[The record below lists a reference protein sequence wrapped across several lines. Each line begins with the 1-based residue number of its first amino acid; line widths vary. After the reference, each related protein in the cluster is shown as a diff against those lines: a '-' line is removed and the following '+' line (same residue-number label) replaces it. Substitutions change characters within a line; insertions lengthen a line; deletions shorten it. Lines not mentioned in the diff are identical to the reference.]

1 MERTVKKLVLTAL
14 FMGCS
19 LTYTAQAEPLRRV
32 RLCVENARALAV
44 ELERAGFD
52 VLEGSV
58 TDKAVELIVS
68 DAELQKL
75 VSQGFEPETLAIGRP
90 FRDIQAEQDSV
101 PPGYPDLAGINAELA
116 AKAAAYPAI
125 CKLVDLTT
133 TYGAPPTVEGR
144 HLYAVKI
151 SGNVNVDEDE
161 PAVLIVANHHAREIN
176 AVTIALY
183 AVSQLTT
190 LYGTDPNVT
199 AAVNSNEI
207 WIAPTWNPDGY
218 NYVYNTDNMWRKNR
232 HVFTGGVGVDI
243 NRNYPMGWETACAG
257 DSDPA
262 SETYKGPSVASEAET
277 QTMLLWAQDRHFTR
291 IIDYHS
297 YGRETLYAYDCL
309 THPFSA
315 YLGSEAAALS
325 TASGYGGATRAPSAE
340 GENYEW
346 ELAYMGAAANLI
358 EIGLDFQPTY
368 ASAQAEAVMLWPG
381 IMWGLQRPAPLWGY
395 VVDAL
400 TGQPVTA
407 TINYVGVAFTNGEYN
422 PTGRFGR
429 YNAFIPPGTYTF
441 SLTAAG
447 YEPLTLSNV
456 VVTANST
463 RLDIEMSPPPV
474 LSFPNGG
481 EQLPVNVPTTITW
494 TNANPA
500 WRYHVQ
506 STTNYGQIGN
516 ITDSFERP
524 QLGTDYVTGGNAAW
538 SISSQFALVG
548 TRSAKS
554 GGVTNNQTTWMT
566 RTASAGNLSFW
577 YLVSSELNGDFFNFY
592 IDGNRVVHASG
603 YGGSWTQYAT
613 TLTAGNHELKWE
625 YAKNATISNGND
637 SVWVDYVQMV
647 SDSTVWTDVI
657 ALTPVGATSTPWT
670 PTVLSNNC
678 KVRIRSYHTDSTYG
692 PWGQS
697 AGTFAV
703 VQGQPICRG
712 DCDCNGVIDFD
723 DINFFVAALTGEQA
737 WIDLYTTAFGHAPTC
752 LFANCDVN
760 ASGGV
765 DFDDINPFVARIGQS
780 CP

>member
-1 MERTVKKLVLTAL
+1 MKKLAITAL
-14 FMGCS
+14 FLCGA
-19 LTYTAQAEPLRRV
+19 LPWTAQAEPLRRV
-32 RLCVENARALAV
+32 RLCVDNARVVAV

-58 TDKAVELIVS
+58 TDKSVELIVS
-68 DAELQKL
+68 EPELEKL
-75 VSQGFEPETLAIGRP
+75 LSQGFAPETLAIGRP
-90 FRDIQAEQDSV
+90 FRDIQAEQDSI
-101 PPGYPDLAGINAELA
+101 PPGYPDLAGIIAELN

-125 CKLVDLTT
+125 CKVVDLTAA
-133 TYGAPPTVEGR
+133 YGAPATVEGR
-144 HLYAVKI
+144 HLYAAKI
-151 SGNVNVDEDE
+151 SDNVNVDEDE

-176 AVTIALY
+176 TVTIALY
-183 AVSQLTT
+183 ALNQLTT

-199 AAVNSNEI
+199 AAVNANEI

-232 HVFTGGVGVDI
+232 HVFTGGVGVDL
-243 NRNYPMGWETACAG
+243 NRNYPFGWETACAG
-257 DSDPA
+257 DTDPA

-297 YGRETLYAYDCL
+297 YGREALYAYDCL

-315 YLGSEAAALS
+315 YLQSEAAALS

-346 ELAYMGAAANLI
+346 HLAYMGAAANLI
-358 EIGLDFQPTY
+358 EIGTDFQPTY

-400 TGQPVTA
+400 TGEPITA
-407 TINYVGVAFTNGEYN
+407 TINYAGINFTNGEYN

-429 YNAFIPPGTYTF
+429 YNVFIPPGTYTF

-447 YEPLTLSNV
+447 YEPLTLANV

-463 RLDIEMSPPPV
+463 RLDLLMSPPPV
-474 LSFPNGG
+474 ISFPNGG

-494 TNANPA
+494 TNTNPA

-506 STTNYGQIGN
+506 STTNAGQIGN

-524 QLGTDYVTGGNAAW
+524 QLGTDYVTGGNAPW

-554 GGVTNNQTTWMT
+554 GGITNNQTTWMT
-566 RTASAGNLSFW
+566 RTGSAGNLSFW
-577 YLVSSELNGDFFNFY
+577 YLVSSEPNGDFFNFY

-603 YGGSWTQYAT
+603 NGGSWTQYAT
-613 TLTAGNHELKWE
+613 TLPAGDHQLKWE
-625 YAKNATISNGND
+625 YAKNASISNGND
-637 SVWVDYVQMV
+637 SVWVDYLQLV

-657 ALTPVGATSTPWT
+657 ALTPLGATSTAWT
-670 PTVLSNNC
+670 PTVVSNNC

-723 DINFFVAALTGEQA
+723 DINFFVAALTGQQA
-737 WIDLYTTAFGHAPTC
+737 WIDLYTTVFGHAPTC

-760 ASGGV
+760 ASGVV
-765 DFDDINPFVARIGQS
+765 DFDDINPFVERIGQS